1 MEKGKFEDS
10 VNEAFRNAEVTP
22 RNESWRNIALE
33 LERANGAS
41 LKRKVLVY
49 QLLAAA
55 CVIFTIGIS
64 LGMYL
69 VTQQNN
75 DLSRELALHQKLNSV
90 QPGDLAEPD
99 GETKAQPETKSEIQN
114 TEQDPSQHVTNDHTG
129 NLARNTTGKIPND
142 RILKNEK
149 VENFDGSKF
158 AAIAVNENSSSTVHS
173 KDENILLSHYNEK
186 TLPLLYRPWKPQIIS
201 KKSNNH
207 LDPVAFM
214 LAQLDD
220 REKEI
225 QEKSNKKEKQRS
237 EKLWTSLGLAAGSFN
252 SASSSGVTSRT
263 TANQAIAMNN
273 TVADQE
279 ASANG
284 MAYSVGISLGGKI
297 SDRWVLQGGV
307 NYLSQSSEYTVQNAV
322 TSADFATFR
331 PASINELGKL
341 NVAAG
346 DARVAEEKLVS
357 TAPYDVNNDLRYL
370 SIPLQAGYLVVNRAF
385 GIQVNAGFATDLFLE
400 NTVSAENDNLASST
414 QESGADSPYRS
425 VNFSGLV
432 GTELSYRFAKHY
444 RVALNPGIRYPL
456 NTIYKSEI
464 GVDATPVTFDLGLR
478 FRYIFN

>member
-10 VNEAFRNAEVTP
+10 VNEAFRDAEVNP
-22 RNESWRNIALE
+22 SDESWRNIALE

-75 DLSRELALHQKLNSV
+75 DLSRELALQQKRDAV
-90 QPGDLAEPD
+90 QPGDSAQRATETQAHSEPKSHIQNAEPD
-99 GETKAQPETKSEIQN
+99 R
-114 TEQDPSQHVTNDHTG
+114 SQRLTNDHTG
-129 NLARNTTGKIPND
+129 NIAENTDKIPND
-142 RILKNEK
+142 RILKNDQ
-149 VENFDGSKF
+149 VENFDGSKS
-158 AAIAVNENSSSTVHS
+158 AAIAGNNNSASIAQLN
-173 KDENILLSHYNEK
+173 DETILLTRFNKKS
-186 TLPLLYRPWKPQIIS
+186 LPPLYRTWKPQIVS

-214 LAQLDD
+214 LAKLDD

-225 QEKSNKKEKQRS
+225 QESSKKKVTQRS
-237 EKLWTSLGLAAGSFN
+237 EKLWTSVGLAAGSFN
-252 SASSSGVTSRT
+252 SSNSSGVTSRT
-263 TANQAIAMNN
+263 TANQVIAMNN
-273 TVADQE
+273 TVADKE

-284 MAYSVGISLGGKI
+284 MSYSVGVSLGGKI

-341 NVAAG
+341 DVAAG
-346 DARVAEEKLVS
+346 DARLADEKLVS

-385 GIQVNAGFATDLFLE
+385 GVQLNAGVATDLFLQ
-400 NTVSAENDNLASST
+400 NTVSADNENLASTT
-414 QESGADSPYRS
+414 QESGEDSPYRT